1 MVNCPTCMKEGV
13 YNVPEH
19 IYAVAKKSAVAFLRK
34 KLRTKIVL
42 SFSKIVCLQA
52 RNDSGI
58 LNSSKNQE
66 GGI

>member
-1 MVNCPTCMKEGV
+1 MVDCPTCMKEGF

-19 IYAVAKKSAVAFLRK
+19 IYAVAKSPPWLFLRK
-34 KLRTKIVL
+34 ILRTKIVL